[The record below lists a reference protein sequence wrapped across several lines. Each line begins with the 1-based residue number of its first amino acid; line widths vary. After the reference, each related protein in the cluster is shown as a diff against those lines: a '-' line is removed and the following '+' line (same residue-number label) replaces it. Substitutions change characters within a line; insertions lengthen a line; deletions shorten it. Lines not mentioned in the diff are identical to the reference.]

1 MIEFFVNKLLI
12 ICYLQG
18 TYSITEH
25 TPQNRMQSYNFFSK
39 LPNICITKFY
49 HKTIEPANIYLQ
61 TLYIFVI
68 SRYQKSRIN
77 TNNQWAAIPAQRPPI
92 V

>member
-18 TYSITEH
+18 SYSITEH

-49 HKTIEPANIYLQ
+49 HKTIVPANYNLQ
-61 TLYIFVI
+61 APHIL
-68 SRYQKSRIN
+68 
-77 TNNQWAAIPAQRPPI
+77 
-92 V
+92 